1 MSFLRFISKA
11 FGCLCR
17 PFQRKGRKIVAEKA
31 EEAAV
36 QQAPLPAEKA
46 ASPRREKRK
55 LREFFH
61 LKRLDTYLIKKFIV
75 SYFFSIALIITIVVV
90 FDINE
95 KIDNF
100 MDHDAPL
107 DKIITQYYVNYIP
120 YIVNM
125 FSPLFVFISVI
136 FFTSNLADNSE
147 IIAMQSCGMSFNR
160 LMRPYFIS
168 AAFIALLNFALS
180 TYFIPQ
186 GNKKRIDFEDQYVKK
201 KKSEFVTNI
210 QLEVDEGV
218 VAYIERYESGRET
231 GYNFSLDKFDG
242 KQLVSRL
249 TATSIKYDD
258 EKENLWHIRDYTL
271 RNLHRGE
278 EKMTRGVVMDSI
290 IDMSP
295 EDFFLLK
302 GQQETMTSP
311 QLLQYIEKQTQRGVG
326 NLKVFEI
333 EYHKRI
339 AASFASFILTL
350 IGLSLS
356 SRKIK
361 GGMGMNLGIGLAL
374 SFSYILFQ
382 SLSATFSASGSM
394 PSWLAVWLPNIV
406 FSFIALYLYIYKA
419 PR

>member
-1 MSFLRFISKA
+1 MTLSWLTSVLICLR
-11 FGCLCR
+11 R
-17 PFQRKGRKIVAEKA
+17 PFKGKRGKADGKESSETAGRKNLSCGRPGE
-31 EEAAV
+31 
-36 QQAPLPAEKA
+36 
-46 ASPRREKRK
+46 SRRERRK
-55 LREFFH
+55 LREILH

-75 SYFFSIALIITIVVV
+75 SYIFSIALIITIVVV

-100 MDHDAPL
+100 MDHDAPV
-107 DKIITQYYVNYIP
+107 DKIITEYYLNYIP

-160 LMRPYFIS
+160 LIRPYFIS
-168 AAFIALLNFALS
+168 ATLIALLNFALG
-180 TYFIPQ
+180 TYIIPQ
-186 GNKKRIDFEDQYVKK
+186 GNKQRIDFEDQYVKK
-201 KKSEFVTNI
+201 KKSEYVTNI
-210 QLEVDEGV
+210 QLQVDDGV
-218 VAYIERYESGRET
+218 VAYIERYESSRKT
-231 GYNFSLDKFDG
+231 GYNFSLDRFKG

-249 TATSIKYDD
+249 TAVSIKYDD

-271 RNLHRGE
+271 RHIGQGE
-278 EKMTRGVVMDSI
+278 DERITRGVLIDSL

-295 EDFFLLK
+295 EDFLLLK

-311 QLLQYIEKQTQRGVG
+311 QLLEYIEKQTRRGVG

>member
-1 MSFLRFISKA
+1 M
-11 FGCLCR
+11 
-17 PFQRKGRKIVAEKA
+17 
-31 EEAAV
+31 
-36 QQAPLPAEKA
+36 
-46 ASPRREKRK
+46 REI
-55 LREFFH
+55 LH

-75 SYFFSIALIITIVVV
+75 SYIFSIALIITIVVV

-100 MDHDAPL
+100 MDHDAPV
-107 DKIITQYYVNYIP
+107 DKIITEYYLNYIP

-160 LMRPYFIS
+160 LIRPYFIS
-168 AAFIALLNFALS
+168 ATLIALLNFALG
-180 TYFIPQ
+180 TYIIPQ
-186 GNKKRIDFEDQYVKK
+186 GNKQRIDFEDQYVKK
-201 KKSEFVTNI
+201 KKSEYVTNI
-210 QLEVDEGV
+210 QLQVDDGV
-218 VAYIERYESGRET
+218 VAYIERYESSRKT
-231 GYNFSLDKFDG
+231 GYNFSLDRFKG

-249 TATSIKYDD
+249 TAVSIKYDD

-271 RNLHRGE
+271 RHIGQGE
-278 EKMTRGVVMDSI
+278 DERITRGVLIDSL

-295 EDFFLLK
+295 EDFLLLK

-311 QLLQYIEKQTQRGVG
+311 QLLEYIEKQTRRGVG

>member
-1 MSFLRFISKA
+1 MRIFGLMKRAWSRLRALGS
-11 FGCLCR
+11 
-17 PFQRKGRKIVAEKA
+17 RKPALVVT
-31 EEAAV
+31 AV
-36 QQAPLPAEKA
+36 QQEETPDAAPAPASVA
-46 ASPRREKRK
+46 PPRREKCK
-55 LREFFH
+55 LREYFH
-61 LKRLDTYLIKKFIV
+61 LKRLDTYLITKFIA

-95 KIDNF
+95 KVDNF
-100 MDHDAPL
+100 MEHDAPVG
-107 DKIITQYYVNYIP
+107 KIITEYYVNYIP
-120 YIVNM
+120 YIANM

-160 LMRPYFIS
+160 LIRPYFIA
-168 AAFIALLNFALS
+168 AAFIALLNFTLS
-180 TYFIPQ
+180 TYVIPQ

-210 QLEVDEGV
+210 QLEVDDGV
-218 VAYIERYESGRET
+218 VAYIERYETSRST
-231 GYNFSLDKFDG
+231 GYNFSLDKFRG
-242 KQLVSRL
+242 KQLVSHL
-249 TATSIKYDD
+249 TASSLRYDD

-271 RNLHRGE
+271 RTMDGQNER
-278 EKMTRGVVMDSI
+278 MTRGVMMDSI

-295 EDFFLLK
+295 EDFLLLK

-311 QLLQYIEKQTQRGVG
+311 QLRHYIEKQKQRGVG

-339 AASFASFILTL
+339 AASFASFVLTL

-361 GGMGMNLGIGLAL
+361 GGMGVNLGIGLVL
-374 SFSYILFQ
+374 SFGYILFQ
-382 SLSATFSASGSM
+382 SLSATFSASGNM
-394 PSWLAVWLPNIV
+394 PSWVAVWLPNVV
-406 FSFIALYLYIYKA
+406 FSFIALYLYLYKA